1 MYKSRQLAA
10 AVLLSCATLLA
21 PFHAQAAHNT
31 KYDLSDDG
39 GKLAL
44 YVDDMATPF
53 VNFMVYSATSTSDSV
68 TYRDFFTP
76 GNGIN
81 MLNEQQAIAN
91 GISYVKDLL
100 GQPVETPT
108 IRLFLGAAVINNA
121 AAASDTMANSNTALG
136 NYFLLKDGVPDN
148 YKFNSSID
156 ANGEETINA
165 DTCVWIWPRD
175 TGWDASDVGNLSRNI
190 DTQSMSSVIVH
201 ELFHALGMSYNQYRT
216 KTEDGNTSYKIGVDK
231 NTNNANLFTLHS
243 YDVYDRQAHV
253 GDEIVYINT
262 AEKESITP
270 EAGKFYMYLSDGYT
284 ANGSPIHTYDSG
296 CYFYGENVGNVLT
309 IGSEKAQLAFPV
321 DSSITV
327 PGLPLNGDE
336 GYPELS
342 HIELQNSFLS
352 HQYFRNWSVPMEA
365 ELAMM
370 QDLGYTID
378 RRNFFG
384 FSVYNDNLTLENN
397 NGYFARIKD
406 EAGNWIYDTNT
417 PNTQDWG
424 VGLHVYGQN
433 NTITQKGNLLAYG
446 DYAIGIRLDGTQDNV
461 LNLKSNVTANG
472 KGGNGIAVTWGR
484 NHTVNIEQNASVKA
498 TGENGVALRFDF
510 GHNDIGD
517 DVASSEIV
525 GSYIY
530 YTNYRH
536 TDWGIIF
543 PKAKLLTALN
553 GPLVKQ
559 CNINGAIEGSAASI
573 YISKNAYVKEI
584 NINDGASI
592 TGNIISEWNPKGMWF
607 SESDPVFL
615 ENRLPANED
624 GLTKIN
630 INRDLTFT
638 NNIIGGESLVL
649 NVATNKAFTSGQNLP
664 STYSLRTLSTASTES
679 TPIVDVYRINVNS
692 GATYNNGAN
701 LSVRDTS
708 EPSSST
714 DGAITIDGGTFNN
727 SGNLIVGNGQGTI
740 SVTNN
745 GSFTQNAAG
754 TLTTA
759 IDGSG
764 NSTKIAL
771 ANGGTASLNGTLN
784 IIPEKDFYGSQQ
796 TINLLADSSTG
807 SLSMN
812 NNLSI
817 NILPTEGMTII
828 HTVDG
833 NGNIII
839 NRARHFDTYGQSAA
853 QKALGQILNEKLDY
867 LGSLPE
873 HGEDWQKLFTELDAA
888 DGEGKASALK
898 QMNPS
903 IMHSS
908 AQATINTHSMLNTM
922 NMLGSFSSNIPAAR
936 TGGGLGPAA
945 KATAAAAAKASALT
959 AKAWPMLSEPQLN
972 AWRNIIMPFS
982 AYTDQHSGS
991 RGYTNHNSG
1000 VIGAMERT
1008 LDNGLTHG
1016 YHAAV
1021 NHQSTGEAGSRTKGE
1036 GLYFGAQASYAPA
1049 SWQGWQAFAS
1059 ARLGVE
1065 QMCSHRS
1072 VAIGGY
1078 VGTADADWN
1087 GYSGS
1092 VSIGTALTKEHGVMQ
1107 SGPFAAL
1114 DYSFAHRPSVTESG
1128 AAYRAHVDSATYD
1141 SLRTQLGYRLT
1152 TQPKAL
1158 DSYDSTQWQAH
1169 ASVAWNHELLGDNGN
1184 TTYQL
1189 ADLPGVTISDTAAN
1203 YGRDSM
1209 SIAAGITFKTPKRL
1223 DVGLTLGSDIYRHG
1237 GSSVYGKVN
1246 LEWKF

>member
-1 MYKSRQLAA
+1 MFKSRQLAA

-39 GKLAL
+39 GKLSL

-53 VNFMVYSATSTSDSV
+53 VNFMVYSATSTGDSL
-68 TYRDFFTP
+68 TYRDFFTA

-108 IRLFLGAAVINNA
+108 IRLFLEAAVINNA
-121 AAASDTMANSNTALG
+121 AAASDTMANSNTGLG

-148 YKFNSSID
+148 YKFNYSID

-165 DTCVWIWPRD
+165 DTCIWIWPRD
-175 TGWDASDVGNLSRNI
+175 TGWDASEVGNLSRNV

-201 ELFHALGMSYNQYRT
+201 ELFHALGMSFNQYRT
-216 KTEDGNTSYKIGVDK
+216 KTEDGDTSYIIGVDK
-231 NTNNANLFTLHS
+231 NSKNANLFTLHS
-243 YDVYDRQAHV
+243 YDVYGRQAHV

-262 AEKESITP
+262 AEKASITP
-270 EAGKFYMYLSDGYT
+270 EARKFYMYLSDGYT

-296 CYFYGENVGNVLT
+296 CYFSGTNVNNVLT
-309 IGSEKAQLAFPV
+309 IGSDHAQLYFPV
-321 DSSITV
+321 DSNIKV

-397 NGYFARIKD
+397 NGYFARIKN
-406 EAGNWIYDTNT
+406 EAGDWIYDTNV

-424 VGLHVYGQN
+424 VGLHVYGQKN
-433 NTITQKGNLLAYG
+433 NITQTGKIMADG

-461 LNLKSNVTANG
+461 LNLQSAVTANG

-484 NHTVNIEQNASVKA
+484 NHTVNIANGASVKA
-498 TGENGVALRFDF
+498 LGDGGVALRFDF

-517 DVASSEIV
+517 DVPSTEIV

-536 TDWGIIF
+536 SPLGIIF
-543 PKAKLLTALN
+543 PKANLLTALN
-553 GPLVKQ
+553 GPLVKK
-559 CNINGAIEGSAASI
+559 CNINGAIEGKDAAI
-573 YISKNAYVKEI
+573 YISKNALVKDI
-584 NINDGASI
+584 NINEGSSI
-592 TGNIISEWNPKGMWF
+592 KGNIISEWNPKGMWF
-607 SESDPVFL
+607 SKSNPVFL
-615 ENRLPANED
+615 ENRLPAGED

-630 INRDLTFT
+630 INRNLTFT
-638 NNIIGGESLVL
+638 DDIIGGESLVL
-649 NVATNKAFTSGQNLP
+649 NVADGKKFKSGQNLP
-664 STYSLRTLSTASTES
+664 STYSLRTVSTASNEE
-679 TPIVDVYRINVNS
+679 TPFVDVFRIKVNT

-701 LSVRDTS
+701 LSVRDTTA
-708 EPSSST
+708 PSSST
-714 DGAITIDGGTFNN
+714 DGAITIDGGHFNN

-745 GSFTQNAAG
+745 GHFIQSEHG
-754 TLTTA
+754 TLTST

-771 ANGGTASLNGTLN
+771 ANNGTASLNGTLN
-784 IIPEKDFYGSQQ
+784 IVPQKDFYGSQQ
-796 TINLLADSSTG
+796 TINLLAGDSTG
-807 SLSMN
+807 SLAMN
-812 NNLSI
+812 NNLNI
-817 NILPTEGMTII
+817 NILPTEGMTIT

-839 NRARHFDTYGQSAA
+839 NRERHFDTYGQSAA
-853 QKALGQILNEKLDY
+853 QKALGQILNDNLDY
-867 LGSLPE
+867 LGNLPE
-873 HGEDWQKLFTELDAA
+873 HGADWQKLFTELDAA
-888 DGEGKASALK
+888 DGAGKASALK

-908 AQATINTHSMLNTM
+908 AQATLNTHSMLNNL
-922 NMLGSFSSNIPAAR
+922 NMLGSFSNNIPAAV
-936 TGGGLGPAA
+936 TGGGRGPAVDEA
-945 KATAAAAAKASALT
+945 PKYNS
-959 AKAWPMLSEPQLN
+959 
-972 AWRNIIMPFS
+972 WRNIIMPFS
-982 AYTDQHSGS
+982 AYTEQHNGM
-991 RGYTNHNSG
+991 RGFTNHNSG

-1008 LDNGLTHG
+1008 LHNGLTHG
-1016 YHAAV
+1016 YHAAL
-1021 NHQSTGEAGSRTKGE
+1021 NHQSTSEAGSRIKGE
-1036 GLYFGAQASYAPA
+1036 GLYLGTQATYAPA
-1049 SWQGWQAFAS
+1049 DWNGWSVFGS
-1059 ARLGVE
+1059 ARLGLE
-1065 QMCSHRS
+1065 QMRSHRNIN
-1072 VAIGGY
+1072 IGGY
-1078 VGTADADWN
+1078 TGTADADWT

-1092 VSIGTALTKEHGVMQ
+1092 LSLGTALTKEHGVMQ

-1114 DYSFAHRPSVTESG
+1114 DYSFAHRPSVHEDGDAIRTNLE
-1128 AAYRAHVDSATYD
+1128 SATYD

-1152 TQPKAL
+1152 TKPKAL

-1169 ASVAWNHELLGDNGN
+1169 ASVAWNHELLGDNGS

-1189 ADLPGVTISDTAAN
+1189 ADLPGVTITDKAET

-1237 GSSVYGKVN
+1237 GSSIYGKMN
-1246 LEWKF
+1246 FEWKF

>member
-1 MYKSRQLAA
+1 MFKSRQLAA

-21 PFHAQAAHNT
+21 PFRAQAAHNT

-39 GKLAL
+39 GKLSL
-44 YVDDMATPF
+44 YVDDMKTPF
-53 VNFMVYSATSTSDSV
+53 VNFMVYSATSTGDSAF
-68 TYRDFFTP
+68 YRDFFTP

-91 GISYVKDLL
+91 GVSYVKDLL

-108 IRLFLGAAVINNA
+108 IRLFLEAAVNNNA
-121 AAASDTMANSNTALG
+121 AAASDTMANGNTGIG

-148 YKFNSSID
+148 YKFNYSID

-165 DTCVWIWPRD
+165 DTRIWIWPRN
-175 TGWDASDVGNLSRNI
+175 TGWDASDVGNLSRNV

-201 ELFHALGMSYNQYRT
+201 ELFHALGMCFNRYDFEKDNG
-216 KTEDGNTSYKIGVDK
+216 KVGYKIGVDDDTNYA
-231 NTNNANLFTLHS
+231 NTYTLNS
-243 YDVYDRQAHV
+243 YDVYGRQAHV

-262 AEKESITP
+262 AEKKIITP

-296 CYFYGENVGNVLT
+296 CYFYGENVGKVLT
-309 IGSEKAQLAFPV
+309 IGSDKAQLAFPV
-321 DSSITV
+321 DSSIKV

-370 QDLGYTID
+370 QDLGYNID

-384 FSVYNDNLTLENN
+384 FSVYNDGLTITND
-397 NGYFARIKD
+397 NGYFARN
-406 EAGNWIYDTNT
+406 EAGTAYLEGQANK
-417 PNTQDWG
+417 QDWG
-424 VGLHVYGQN
+424 VGLHVYGQK
-433 NTITQKGNLLAYG
+433 NTITQTGKIMADG

-461 LNLKSNVTANG
+461 LNLQSAVTANG

-484 NHTVNIEQNASVKA
+484 NHTVNIANGASVKA

-536 TDWGIIF
+536 TDWDIIF
-543 PKAKLLTALN
+543 PKATLLTALN

-559 CNINGAIEGSAASI
+559 CNINGTIEGSEASI

-592 TGNIISEWNPKGMWF
+592 KGDIISEWNPKGIWF

-615 ENRLPANED
+615 ENRLPEGED
-624 GLTKIN
+624 GLTNIN
-630 INRDLTFT
+630 INTDLTFT
-638 NNIIGGESLVL
+638 DNIIGGESLVL
-649 NVATNKAFTSGQNLP
+649 NVAEGKAFTSSQNLP
-664 STYSLRTLSTASTES
+664 STYSLRTISTASTNE
-679 TPIVDVYRINVNS
+679 TPVVDVYRIKVNNN
-692 GATYNNGAN
+692 ATYNNNAN
-701 LSVRDTS
+701 LSVRDTTA
-708 EPSSST
+708 PSDST
-714 DGAITIDGGTFNN
+714 NGAIVINGGHFNN
-727 SGNLIVGNGQGTI
+727 SGSLIVGNGQGTI
-740 SVTNN
+740 SITNN
-745 GSFTQNAAG
+745 GSFTQNEAG
-754 TLTTA
+754 SLTTT

-771 ANGGTASLNGTLN
+771 ESGSTATLQGTLN

-796 TINLLADSSTG
+796 TINLLADGSTG
-807 SLSMN
+807 SYSMN
-812 NNLSI
+812 NNLNI
-817 NILPTEGMTII
+817 NILPSEGMTIT

-839 NRARHFDTYGQSAA
+839 NRERHFDTYGQNAA
-853 QKALGQILNEKLDY
+853 QKALGKALNDNIDY

-873 HGEDWQKLFTELDAA
+873 QGEDWRKLFTELDAA
-888 DGEGKASALK
+888 DGAGKASALK

-922 NMLGSFSSNIPAAR
+922 NMLGSFSNNIPAAR

-945 KATAAAAAKASALT
+945 DTTPKYNS
-959 AKAWPMLSEPQLN
+959 
-972 AWRNIIMPFS
+972 WRNIVMPFS

-991 RGYTNHNSG
+991 RGYTNHNNG

-1016 YHAAV
+1016 YHAAA
-1021 NHQSTGEAGSRTKGE
+1021 NHQSTSEAGSRTKGE
-1036 GLYFGAQASYAPA
+1036 GLYLGAQASYAPA

-1065 QMCSHRS
+1065 QMRSHRS

-1114 DYSFAHRPSVTESG
+1114 DYSFAHRPGVTESG
-1128 AAYRAHVDSATYD
+1128 AAYRAHVDSSTYD

-1189 ADLPGVTISDTAAN
+1189 ADLPGVTITDTAAS
-1203 YGRDSM
+1203 YGRDSL
-1209 SIAAGITFKTPKRL
+1209 SLAAGITFKTPKRL

>member
-1 MYKSRQLAA
+1 MFKSRQLVA

-21 PFHAQAAHNT
+21 PFHAQAAHTT

-39 GKLAL
+39 GKLSL
-44 YVDDMATPF
+44 YVDDMKTPF
-53 VNFMVYSATSTSDSV
+53 VNFMVYSATSTGDSV
-68 TYRDFFTP
+68 IYRDFFTP

-91 GISYVKDLL
+91 GVSYVKDLL

-108 IRLFLGAAVINNA
+108 IRLFLEAAVNNNA
-121 AAASDTMANSNTALG
+121 AAASDTMANGNTGIG

-148 YKFNSSID
+148 YKFNYSID

-165 DTCVWIWPRD
+165 DTCVWIWPRN

-201 ELFHALGMSYNQYRT
+201 ELFHALGMAVNHYRFI
-216 KTEDGNTSYKIGVDK
+216 TEDGEIGYKIGVDDD
-231 NTNNANLFTLHS
+231 ANYANKYTMHI
-243 YDVYDRQAHV
+243 YDVYGRQAHV

-262 AEKESITP
+262 AEKERITP
-270 EAGKFYMYLSDGYT
+270 EAGKFYMYLSDGYDSKGN
-284 ANGSPIHTYDSG
+284 AKHTYDSG
-296 CYFYGENVGNVLT
+296 CYFSGTNVNNVLT
-309 IGSEKAQLAFPV
+309 IGSDHAQLYFPV
-321 DSSITV
+321 DSNIKV

-370 QDLGYTID
+370 QDLGYDID

-384 FSVYNDNLTLENN
+384 FSVYNDGLTITNDK
-397 NGYFARIKD
+397 GYFARN
-406 EAGNWIYDTNT
+406 EAGTAYLDGQANK
-417 PNTQDWG
+417 QDWG
-424 VGLHVYGQN
+424 VGLHVYGQKN
-433 NTITQKGNLLAYG
+433 NITQTGKIMADG

-461 LNLKSNVTANG
+461 LNLKTDVTANG
-472 KGGNGIAVTWGR
+472 KGGNGIAITWGR
-484 NHTVNIEQNASVKA
+484 NHTVNIDNGSSVKA
-498 TGENGVALRFDF
+498 LGDGGVALRFDF

-517 DVASSEIV
+517 DVPSTEIV

-536 TDWGIIF
+536 SPLGIIF
-543 PKAKLLTALN
+543 PKANLLTALN
-553 GPLVKQ
+553 GPLVKE
-559 CNINGAIEGSAASI
+559 CNINGTIEGSEASI

-584 NINDGASI
+584 NIG
-592 TGNIISEWNPKGMWF
+592 TGTTIKGDIISEWNPKGMLF
-607 SESDPVFL
+607 SESNPVFL

-624 GLTKIN
+624 GLTNIN
-630 INRDLTFT
+630 INQTMSFSD
-638 NNIIGGESLVL
+638 NIIGSESLVL
-649 NVATNKAFTSGQNLP
+649 NVAAGKTFDSGQNLP
-664 STYSLRTLSTASTES
+664 STYSPRTVSTASTDS
-679 TPIVDVYRINVNS
+679 SPIVDVYRINVNT

-701 LSVRDTS
+701 LSVRDTTA
-708 EPSSST
+708 PSSST
-714 DGAITIDGGTFNN
+714 DGAITIDGGHFNN

-745 GSFTQNAAG
+745 GTFTQSEAG
-754 TLTTA
+754 SLTTT

-764 NSTKIAL
+764 NSTKITL
-771 ANGGTASLNGTLN
+771 ESGGTASLNGTLN

-796 TINLLADSSTG
+796 PINLLANDSTG
-807 SLSMN
+807 SLTMDN
-812 NNLSI
+812 DLSI
-817 NILPTEGMTII
+817 NILPSEGITIT
-828 HTVDG
+828 HTVD
-833 NGNIII
+833 NAGNIII
-839 NRARHFDTYGQSAA
+839 KRERHFDTYGQSAA
-853 QKALGQILNEKLDY
+853 QKALGQALNEKLDY

-888 DGEGKASALK
+888 DGAGKASALK

-922 NMLGSFSSNIPAAR
+922 NMLGSFSNNIPAAR

-945 KATAAAAAKASALT
+945 NTTPKYNT
-959 AKAWPMLSEPQLN
+959 
-972 AWRNIIMPFS
+972 WRNIVMPFS

-991 RGYTNHNSG
+991 RGYTNHNGG
-1000 VIGAMERT
+1000 VIGATERT

-1021 NHQSTGEAGSRTKGE
+1021 NHQSISEAGSRIKGE
-1036 GLYFGAQASYAPA
+1036 GLYLGAQASYAPA

-1065 QMCSHRS
+1065 QMRSHRNIN
-1072 VAIGGY
+1072 IGGY
-1078 VGTADADWN
+1078 TGTADADWT

-1092 VSIGTALTKEHGVMQ
+1092 LSLGTALTKEHGLMQ
-1107 SGPFAAL
+1107 SGAFAAL
-1114 DYSFAHRPSVTESG
+1114 DYSFAHRPSVHEDGDVIRTNLE
-1128 AAYRAHVDSATYD
+1128 SATYD

-1152 TQPKAL
+1152 TKPKAL
-1158 DSYDSTQWQAH
+1158 DSYDSTKWQAH
-1169 ASVAWNHELLGDNGN
+1169 ASVAWNHELLSDNGS
-1184 TTYQL
+1184 TSYQL
-1189 ADLPGVTISDTAAN
+1189 ADLPGVTITDKAET

-1209 SIAAGITFKTPKRL
+1209 SIAAGVTFKTPKHL

-1237 GSSVYGKVN
+1237 GSSIYGKMN
-1246 LEWKF
+1246 FEWKF

>member
-1 MYKSRQLAA
+1 MFKSRQLAA

-39 GKLAL
+39 GKLSL
-44 YVDDMATPF
+44 YVDDMETPF
-53 VNFMVYSATSTSDSV
+53 INFMVYSATSTGDSA
-68 TYRDFFTP
+68 TYRDFFTL

-108 IRLFLGAAVINNA
+108 IRLFLEAAVNNNA
-121 AAASDTMANSNTALG
+121 AAASDTMANGNTGIG
-136 NYFLLKDGVPDN
+136 NYFIYKSSLPDE
-148 YKFNSSID
+148 YKFNYGID
-156 ANGEETINA
+156 TNGEETINA
-165 DTCVWIWPRD
+165 DTCVWIWPRN

-201 ELFHALGMSYNQYRT
+201 ELFHALGMAVNHYIFITDYG
-216 KTEDGNTSYKIGVDK
+216 KIGYKIGVD
-231 NTNNANLFTLHS
+231 TDANYANKYTMHI
-243 YDVYDRQAHV
+243 YDVYGRRAKV

-262 AEKESITP
+262 AEKERITP
-270 EAGKFYMYLSDGYT
+270 EEGKFYMYLSDGYDSKGN
-284 ANGSPIHTYDSG
+284 AKHTYDSG
-296 CYFYGENVGNVLT
+296 CYFSGTNVNNVLT
-309 IGSEKAQLAFPV
+309 IGSDHAQLYFPV
-321 DSSITV
+321 DSNIKV

-370 QDLGYTID
+370 QDLGYNID

-397 NGYFARIKD
+397 NGYFARIKN
-406 EAGNWIYDTNT
+406 EAGDWIYDTNT

-424 VGLHVYGQN
+424 VGLHVYGQKN
-433 NTITQKGNLLAYG
+433 NITQTGKIMADG

-461 LNLKSNVTANG
+461 LNLQSAVTANG

-484 NHTVNIEQNASVKA
+484 NHTVNIANGASVKA
-498 TGENGVALRFDF
+498 LGDGGVALRFDF

-517 DVASSEIV
+517 DVPSTEIV

-536 TDWGIIF
+536 SPLGIIF
-543 PKAKLLTALN
+543 PKANLLTALN
-553 GPLVKQ
+553 GPLVKK
-559 CNINGAIEGSAASI
+559 CNINGAIEGKDAAI
-573 YISKNAYVKEI
+573 YISKNALVKDI
-584 NINDGASI
+584 NINEGSSI
-592 TGNIISEWNPKGMWF
+592 KGNIISEWNPKGTWF
-607 SESDPVFL
+607 SESNPVFL
-615 ENRLPANED
+615 ENRLPEGED
-624 GLTKIN
+624 GLTNIN
-630 INRDLTFT
+630 INTDLTFT
-638 NNIIGGESLVL
+638 DNIIGGESLVL
-649 NVATNKAFTSGQNLP
+649 NVAAGKAFTSGQNLP
-664 STYSLRTLSTASTES
+664 STYSLRTVSTASNEE
-679 TPIVDVYRINVNS
+679 TPFVDVFRIKVNT

-701 LSVRDTS
+701 LSVRDTTA
-708 EPSSST
+708 PSSST
-714 DGAITIDGGTFNN
+714 DGAITINGGNFNN

-740 SVTNN
+740 SVTNG
-745 GSFTQNAAG
+745 GSFNQREAG
-754 TLTTA
+754 SLTTT

-771 ANGGTASLNGTLN
+771 ANGGTASLHGTLN
-784 IIPEKDFYGSQQ
+784 IVPEKDFYGSQQ
-796 TINLLADSSTG
+796 KINLLTADSTG
-807 SLSMN
+807 SLAMN
-812 NNLSI
+812 NNLNI
-817 NILPTEGMTII
+817 NILPTEGMTIT

-839 NRARHFDTYGQSAA
+839 NRERHFDTYGQSAA
-853 QKALGQILNEKLDY
+853 QKALGQILNDNLDY
-867 LGSLPE
+867 LGNLPE
-873 HGEDWQKLFTELDAA
+873 HGADWQKLFTELDAA
-888 DGEGKASALK
+888 DGAGKASALK

-922 NMLGSFSSNIPAAR
+922 NMLGSFSNNIPAAR

-945 KATAAAAAKASALT
+945 KATAAAAAEASALT
-959 AKAWPMLSEPQLN
+959 AKAEPMLSEPQRN
-972 AWRNIIMPFS
+972 AWRNIVMPFS

-1000 VIGAMERT
+1000 VIGATERT

-1016 YHAAV
+1016 YHAAL
-1021 NHQSTGEAGSRTKGE
+1021 NHQSTSEAGSRIKGE
-1036 GLYFGAQASYAPA
+1036 GLYLGAQASYAPA

-1065 QMCSHRS
+1065 QMRSHRS

-1078 VGTADADWN
+1078 VGTADADWT

-1092 VSIGTALTKEHGVMQ
+1092 LSLGTALTKEHGVMQ

-1114 DYSFAHRPSVTESG
+1114 DYSFAHRPSVHEDGDAIRTNLE
-1128 AAYRAHVDSATYD
+1128 SATYD

-1152 TQPKAL
+1152 TKPKAL
-1158 DSYDSTQWQAH
+1158 DSYDSTNWQAH
-1169 ASVAWNHELLGDNGN
+1169 ASVAWNHELLSDNGS
-1184 TTYQL
+1184 TSYQL
-1189 ADLPGVTISDTAAN
+1189 TDLPGVTITDTAEN
-1203 YGRDSM
+1203 YGRDSL
-1209 SIAAGITFKTPKRL
+1209 SLAAGIIFKTPKRL
-1223 DVGLTLGSDIYRHG
+1223 DVGITLGSDIYRHG
-1237 GSSVYGKVN
+1237 GSSIYGKMN
-1246 LEWKF
+1246 FEWKF

>member
-31 KYDLSDDG
+31 KYALSDDG

-53 VNFMVYSATSTSDSV
+53 VNFMVYSATSTGDSV
-68 TYRDFFTP
+68 TYRDFFTA

-108 IRLFLGAAVINNA
+108 IRLFLEAAVINNA
-121 AAASDTMANSNTALG
+121 AAASDTMANRNTGLG

-148 YKFNSSID
+148 YKFNYSID

-165 DTCVWIWPRD
+165 DTCIWIWPRD
-175 TGWDASDVGNLSRNI
+175 TGWDASEVGNLSRNV

-201 ELFHALGMSYNQYRT
+201 ELFHALGMSFNQYRT
-216 KTEDGNTSYKIGVDK
+216 KTEDGDTSYIIGVDK
-231 NTNNANLFTLHS
+231 KTKKANLFTLHS
-243 YDVYDRQAHV
+243 YDVYGRQAHV

-270 EAGKFYMYLSDGYT
+270 EARKFYMYLSDGYT

-296 CYFYGENVGNVLT
+296 CYFIGNKVKEVLT
-309 IGSEKAQLAFPV
+309 IDNKLAQLAFPV
-321 DSSITV
+321 DSSIKV

-397 NGYFARIKD
+397 NVYFARIKN
-406 EAGNWIYDTNT
+406 EAGDWIYDTNV

-433 NTITQKGNLLAYG
+433 NKITQTGNLFADG
-446 DYAIGIRLDGTQDNV
+446 DYAIGIRLEGTQDNV
-461 LNLKSNVTANG
+461 LNLKSNVTSNS

-484 NHTVNIEQNASVKA
+484 NHTVNIQSTASVKA

-530 YTNYRH
+530 YSNYRH
-536 TDWGIIF
+536 TDWDIIF
-543 PKAKLLTALN
+543 PKTNLLTALD
-553 GPLVKQ
+553 GSLVKK
-559 CNINGAIEGSAASI
+559 CNINGTIEGSKASI

-584 NINDGASI
+584 NINAGASI
-592 TGNIISEWNPKGMWF
+592 KGDIISEWNPKGMWF
-607 SESDPVFL
+607 SKSNPVFL
-615 ENRLPANED
+615 ENRMPANED

-630 INRDLTFT
+630 IYRDLTFT
-638 NNIIGGESLVL
+638 DNIVGGESLVL
-649 NVATNKAFTSGQNLP
+649 NVADGKTFASSQNLP
-664 STYSLRTLSTASTES
+664 STYSLRTVATASTDE
-679 TPIVDVYRINVNS
+679 TPVVDVYRIKVNS
-692 GATYNNGAN
+692 GATYSNNAN

-708 EPSSST
+708 DPSSST
-714 DGAITIDGGTFNN
+714 DGAITINGGTFKN
-727 SGNLIVGNGQGTI
+727 SGNLIVGNGQGSI
-740 SVTNN
+740 SVTNS
-745 GSFTQNAAG
+745 GTFTQNAAG
-754 TLTTA
+754 SLTTT

-771 ANGGTASLNGTLN
+771 ANGGTASLQGTLN
-784 IIPEKDFYGSQQ
+784 IVPEKDFYGSQQ
-796 TINLLADSSTG
+796 TINLLANDSTST
-807 SLSMN
+807 LTMDN
-812 NNLSI
+812 YLNI
-817 NILPTEGMTII
+817 NILPSEGMTIT
-828 HTVDG
+828 HTVD
-833 NGNIII
+833 NAGNIII
-839 NRARHFDTYGQSAA
+839 NRERHFDSYGQSAA
-853 QKALGQILNEKLDY
+853 QKALGQALNEKLDY

-873 HGEDWQKLFTELDAA
+873 QGEDWQKLFTELDAA
-888 DGEGKASALK
+888 DGAGKASALK

-945 KATAAAAAKASALT
+945 DTTPKY
-959 AKAWPMLSEPQLN
+959 N
-972 AWRNIIMPFS
+972 AWRNIVMPFS
-982 AYTDQHSGS
+982 AYTNQHSGS

-1000 VIGAMERT
+1000 VIGATERT

-1021 NHQSTGEAGSRTKGE
+1021 NHQSTSEAGSRTKGE
-1036 GLYFGAQASYAPA
+1036 GLYLGAQASYAPA

-1065 QMCSHRS
+1065 QMRSHRS

-1092 VSIGTALTKEHGVMQ
+1092 VSIGTALTKEHGVVKN
-1107 SGPFAAL
+1107 GPFAAL

-1128 AAYRAHVDSATYD
+1128 AAYRAHVDSSTYD

-1169 ASVAWNHELLGDNGN
+1169 ASVAWNHELLSDNGN

-1223 DVGLTLGSDIYRHG
+1223 DVGLTLGSDIYRNG
-1237 GSSVYGKVN
+1237 GSSIYGKVN

>member
-1 MYKSRQLAA
+1 MFKSRQLAA

-39 GKLAL
+39 GKLSL
-44 YVDDMATPF
+44 YVDDMKTPF
-53 VNFMVYSATSTSDSV
+53 VNFMVYSATSTGDSV
-68 TYRDFFTP
+68 TYRDFFTA
-76 GNGIN
+76 GHGIN

-108 IRLFLGAAVINNA
+108 IRLFLEAAVINNA
-121 AAASDTMANSNTALG
+121 AAASDTMANRNTGLG

-148 YKFNSSID
+148 YKFNYSID

-165 DTCVWIWPRD
+165 DTCIWIWPRD
-175 TGWDASDVGNLSRNI
+175 TGWDASEVGNLSRNV

-201 ELFHALGMSYNQYRT
+201 ELFHALGMSFNQYRT
-216 KTEDGNTSYKIGVDK
+216 KTEDGDTSYIIGVDK
-231 NTNNANLFTLHS
+231 KTKKANLFTLHS
-243 YDVYDRQAHV
+243 YDVYGRQAHV

-270 EAGKFYMYLSDGYT
+270 EARKFYMYLSDGYNSKGN
-284 ANGSPIHTYDSG
+284 AKHTYDSG
-296 CYFYGENVGNVLT
+296 CYFSGTNVNNVLT
-309 IGSEKAQLAFPV
+309 IGSDHAQLYFPV
-321 DSSITV
+321 DSNIKV

-370 QDLGYTID
+370 QDLGYNID

-397 NGYFARIKD
+397 NGYFARIKN
-406 EAGNWIYDTNT
+406 EAGDWIYDTNT

-424 VGLHVYGQN
+424 VGLHVYGQKN
-433 NTITQKGNLLAYG
+433 NITQTGKIMADG

-461 LNLKSNVTANG
+461 LNLQSAVTANG

-484 NHTVNIEQNASVKA
+484 NHTVNIESTASVKA

-530 YTNYRH
+530 YSNYRH
-536 TDWGIIF
+536 TDWDIIF
-543 PKAKLLTALN
+543 PKANLLTALN

-559 CNINGAIEGSAASI
+559 CNINGAIEGSKASI

-592 TGNIISEWNPKGMWF
+592 TGDIISEWNPKGMWF

-630 INRDLTFT
+630 INRNLTFT
-638 NNIIGGESLVL
+638 DDIIGGESLVL
-649 NVATNKAFTSGQNLP
+649 NVADGKKFTSSQNLP

-727 SGNLIVGNGQGTI
+727 SGSLIVGNGQGTI
-740 SVTNN
+740 SVTNS
-745 GSFTQNAAG
+745 GTFTQNAAG
-754 TLTTA
+754 SLTTT

-771 ANGGTASLNGTLN
+771 ANGGTASLQGTLN
-784 IIPEKDFYGSQQ
+784 IVPEKDFYGSQQ
-796 TINLLADSSTG
+796 TINLLADGSTG
-807 SLSMN
+807 SYSMN
-812 NNLSI
+812 NNLNI
-817 NILPTEGMTII
+817 NILPSEGMTIT

-839 NRARHFDTYGQSAA
+839 NRERHFDTYGQSAA
-853 QKALGQILNEKLDY
+853 QKALGQILNDNLDY
-867 LGSLPE
+867 LGKLSNNSQ
-873 HGEDWQKLFTELDAA
+873 DWQKLYTELDAT
-888 DGEGKASALK
+888 DGAGKASALK

-922 NMLGSFSSNIPAAR
+922 NMLGSFSNNIPAAR
-936 TGGGLGPAA
+936 TGGGRGPAVDEA
-945 KATAAAAAKASALT
+945 PKYNS
-959 AKAWPMLSEPQLN
+959 
-972 AWRNIIMPFS
+972 WRNIIMPFS
-982 AYTDQHSGS
+982 AYTEQHNGM
-991 RGYTNHNSG
+991 RGFTNHNSG

-1016 YHAAV
+1016 YHAAL
-1021 NHQSTGEAGSRTKGE
+1021 NHQSTSEAGSRIKGE
-1036 GLYFGAQASYAPA
+1036 GLYLGTQATYAPA
-1049 SWQGWQAFAS
+1049 DWNGSSVFGS
-1059 ARLGVE
+1059 ARLGLE
-1065 QMCSHRS
+1065 QMRSHRNINIS
-1072 VAIGGY
+1072 GY
-1078 VGTADADWN
+1078 SGRADADWN

-1128 AAYRAHVDSATYD
+1128 AAYRAHVDSSTYD

-1189 ADLPGVTISDTAAN
+1189 ADLPGATITDKAET
-1203 YGRDSM
+1203 YGRDSL

-1223 DVGLTLGSDIYRHG
+1223 DVGLTLGSDIYRRG

>member
-1 MYKSRQLAA
+1 MLKSRQLAA

-21 PFHAQAAHNT
+21 PFHAQAAHTT

-39 GKLAL
+39 GKLSL
-44 YVDDMATPF
+44 YVDDMETPF
-53 VNFMVYSATSTSDSV
+53 INFMVYSATSTGDSA

-81 MLNEQQAIAN
+81 MLGEEQAIAN
-91 GISYVKDLL
+91 GLAYVKDLL
-100 GQPVETPT
+100 GSPTETPT
-108 IRLFLGAAVINNA
+108 IRLFLEAEVYNNA
-121 AAASDTMANSNTALG
+121 AAASDTMDNGNSGIG
-136 NYFLLKDGVPDN
+136 NYFIYNCSLPN
-148 YKFNSSID
+148 EYKFNYAVD
-156 ANGEETINA
+156 TNGEETINA
-165 DTCVWIWPRD
+165 DTCIWIWPRN

-201 ELFHALGMSYNQYRT
+201 ELFHALGMAVNHYRFI
-216 KTEDGNTSYKIGVDK
+216 TEDGELGYKIGVDAD
-231 NTNNANLFTLHS
+231 ANYANKYTMHI
-243 YDVYDRQAHV
+243 YDVYGRQAKV

-270 EAGKFYMYLSDGYT
+270 EAGKFYMYLSDGYDSKGN
-284 ANGSPIHTYDSG
+284 AKHTYDSG
-296 CYFYGENVGNVLT
+296 CYFSGTNVNAVLT
-309 IGSEKAQLAFPV
+309 IDSDHAQLAFPV
-321 DSSITV
+321 DSSIKV

-370 QDLGYTID
+370 QDLGYNID

-397 NGYFARIKD
+397 NGYFARIKN
-406 EAGNWIYDTNT
+406 EAGDWIYDTNT
-417 PNTQDWG
+417 PNTQEWG
-424 VGLHVYGQN
+424 VGLHVYGQKN
-433 NTITQKGNLLAYG
+433 NITQTGKIMADG

-461 LNLKSNVTANG
+461 LNLQSAVTANG

-484 NHTVNIEQNASVKA
+484 NHTVNIANGASVKA
-498 TGENGVALRFDF
+498 LGDGGVALRFDF

-517 DVASSEIV
+517 DVPSTEIV

-536 TDWGIIF
+536 SPFGIIF
-543 PKAKLLTALN
+543 PKANLLTALN

-559 CNINGAIEGSAASI
+559 CNINGTIEGSEASI

-584 NINDGASI
+584 NIG
-592 TGNIISEWNPKGMWF
+592 TGTTIKGDIISEWNPKGMLF

-624 GLTKIN
+624 GLTNIN
-630 INRDLTFT
+630 INQTMSFSD
-638 NNIIGGESLVL
+638 NIIGSESLVL
-649 NVATNKAFTSGQNLP
+649 NVANGKNFSSGQDSISP
-664 STYSLRTLSTASTES
+664 YALRTVSTASTDS
-679 TPIVDVYRINVNS
+679 SPIVDVYRINVNT
-692 GATYNNGAN
+692 GATYNNSAN
-701 LSVRDTS
+701 LYVRDTTA
-708 EPSSST
+708 PSSST
-714 DGAITIDGGTFNN
+714 DGAITIDGGHFNN

-745 GSFTQNAAG
+745 GTFTQSEAG
-754 TLTTA
+754 SLTTT

-771 ANGGTASLNGTLN
+771 ANNGTASLNGTLN
-784 IIPEKDFYGSQQ
+784 IVPQKDFYGSQQ
-796 TINLLADSSTG
+796 TINLLADGSTG
-807 SLSMN
+807 SYSMN
-812 NNLSI
+812 NNLNI
-817 NILPTEGMTII
+817 NILPTEGMTIT

-839 NRARHFDTYGQSAA
+839 NRKRHFDTYGQSAA
-853 QKALGQILNEKLDY
+853 QKALGQILNDNLDY
-867 LGSLPE
+867 LGNLPE
-873 HGEDWQKLFTELDAA
+873 HGADWQKLFTELDAA
-888 DGEGKASALK
+888 DGAGKASALK

-908 AQATINTHSMLNTM
+908 AQANLNTHSMLNNL
-922 NMLGSFSSNIPAAR
+922 NMLGSFSNNIPAAV
-936 TGGGLGPAA
+936 TGGGRGPAVDE
-945 KATAAAAAKASALT
+945 AL
-959 AKAWPMLSEPQLN
+959 KYN
-972 AWRNIIMPFS
+972 AWRNIVMPFS
-982 AYTDQHSGS
+982 AYTDQHRGS

-1016 YHAAV
+1016 YHAAL
-1021 NHQSTGEAGSRTKGE
+1021 NHQSTSEAGSRIKGE
-1036 GLYFGAQASYAPA
+1036 GLYLGTQATYAPA
-1049 SWQGWQAFAS
+1049 DWNGWSVFGS
-1059 ARLGVE
+1059 ARLGLE
-1065 QMCSHRS
+1065 QMRSHRNI
-1072 VAIGGY
+1072 AIGGY
-1078 VGTADADWN
+1078 VGTADWN

-1092 VSIGTALTKEHGVMQ
+1092 LSLGTALTKEHGVMQ
-1107 SGPFAAL
+1107 SGPFATL
-1114 DYSFAHRPSVTESG
+1114 DYSFAHRPSVHEDGG
-1128 AAYRAHVDSATYD
+1128 AVRTNLESATYD

-1152 TQPKAL
+1152 TKPKAL
-1158 DSYDSTQWQAH
+1158 DSYDSTNWQAH
-1169 ASVAWNHELLGDNGN
+1169 ASVAWNHELLGDNGS

-1189 ADLPGVTISDTAAN
+1189 ADLPGVTITDTAEN

-1209 SIAAGITFKTPKRL
+1209 SIAAGVTFKTPNRL
-1223 DVGLTLGSDIYRHG
+1223 DIGLTLGSDIYRKG